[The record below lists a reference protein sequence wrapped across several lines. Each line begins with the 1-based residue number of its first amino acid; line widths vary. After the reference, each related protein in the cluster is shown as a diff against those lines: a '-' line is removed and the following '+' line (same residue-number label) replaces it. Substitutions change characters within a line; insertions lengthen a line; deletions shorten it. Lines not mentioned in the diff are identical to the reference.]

1 MDFFFFQA
9 EKFYFSILKV
19 ILEDAELSPMDV
31 LFKYHKAKS
40 SY

>member
-1 MDFFFFQA
+1 MVFFQA
-9 EKFYFSILKV
+9 EKFYFSLFKV
-19 ILEDAELSPMDV
+19 TVEDAELSPMDT